1 MMKHI
6 KFFCAVSLI
15 ITAFLYVQYAEAMSV
30 AAQPAKLY
38 ITTEVDGA
46 SDDDDREDTDEV
58 GDQCLLLFPFCE
70 AHIA

>member
-1 MMKHI
+1 MMKHL
-6 KFFCAVSLI
+6 KFFCAISLFV
-15 ITAFLYVQYAEAMSV
+15 TAFLYVQYAEAMSV
-30 AAQPAKLY
+30 AAQPAKLN
-38 ITTEVDGA
+38 ITIEIDRA